1 MNTQGARGYQEGLLV
16 DTLDRMRRN
25 PEGRKVVHLR
35 LSQLMPHNRTPVKVR
50 IINRMF
56 RNLESGRQAQI
67 FLIGNDDMV
76 MIVNAAAQRDMAN
89 ICERIRTL
97 FESDPITHTPAG
109 EPDRFILWFDLNLDA
124 ALAIH
129 TAQQLK
135 QLVQKMPP
143 RSETALPGLTP
154 ASLDDVQKKL
164 AFANVVPFIRDQ
176 VAVRIN
182 AQTNAAAIEFYE
194 FFMSV
199 MDVQKAIAP
208 GTNLLGDRW
217 LFQELSRTMDQRML
231 EMVVRAPHARG
242 VPAISLNLN
251 LETVVTPTFLS
262 FLERIEKEQRVIVEV
277 QAMDVLNNLP
287 LYTEVES
294 ALSQMKHAVLIDGLT
309 TTALS
314 VFDVSRLKPDYAKL
328 VWAPELLN
336 VMDSKGSRSTSMIK
350 QMGGDK
356 IVLSRVDTADAL
368 QWGLRNGIELF
379 QGRFLDSFG
388 KPGRAKPARPKGAA

>member
-1 MNTQGARGYQEGLLV
+1 MNTQGPRGYQEGLLV

-35 LSQLMPHNRTPVKVR
+35 LSQLLPHNRTPVKVR

-67 FLIGNDDMV
+67 FPIGNDDMV
-76 MIVNAAAQRDMAN
+76 MIVSAAAQRDMAN

-97 FESDPITHTPAG
+97 FESDPITHAPPG
-109 EPDRFILWFDLNLDA
+109 ESDRFILWFDLNLDA

-135 QLVQKMPP
+135 QIVQKMPP
-143 RSETALPGLTP
+143 RAEAALPGLTP
-154 ASLDDVQKKL
+154 ATLDDIQKKL

-182 AQTNAAAIEFYE
+182 AQTNEAAIEFYE

-199 MDVQKAIAP
+199 MDVQKSIAP

-287 LYTEVES
+287 LYTDVES
-294 ALSQMKHAVLIDGLT
+294 ALSQMRHAVLIDGLT

-328 VWAPELLN
+328 VWSPELLN
-336 VMDSKGSRSTSMIK
+336 AMDSKGARSTSMIK

-356 IVLSRVDTADAL
+356 IVLSRVDTADAM
-368 QWGLRNGIELF
+368 QWGLRSGIELF

-388 KPGRAKPARPKGAA
+388 KPGRAKPVRPKGAA